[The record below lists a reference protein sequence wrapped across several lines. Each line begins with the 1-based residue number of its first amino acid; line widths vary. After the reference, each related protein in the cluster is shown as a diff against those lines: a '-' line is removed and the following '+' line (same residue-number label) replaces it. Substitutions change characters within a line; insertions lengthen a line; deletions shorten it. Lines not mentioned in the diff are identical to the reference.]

1 MALRQ
6 AAGSLLQRLGAV
18 SLESSVLV
26 TSSAQA
32 SGLLGSGSANAVRHG
47 SNQAVKQRIRAIK
60 NIGKITKAMK
70 MVAASKMRNAQ
81 QAVENSRGMV
91 NPFVRLFG
99 DYPAIDP
106 PKSVTVAVTSDK
118 GLCGGLN
125 SNITK
130 YTKALLQMYKGN
142 AESGGDSIIT
152 IGDKGRAQMQRVAP
166 DKIKISIA
174 DTYKDKVTF
183 SQASLIAEEILRQQ
197 GDAVRVIFNKFYSA
211 ISFRPTLATVLN
223 ADALDRQL
231 AGEQGSKLDVYELE
245 VANERADVLQDLSEF
260 QLAVTLYNAMLE
272 NNCSEHASRM
282 SAMENSSKSAGE
294 ILGRLTLQYNRDRQA
309 MITNE
314 LIEIISG
321 AAALEESG

>member
-1 MALRQ
+1 MALKQ

-26 TSSAQA
+26 SSSAQA
-32 SGLLGSGSANAVRHG
+32 TGLLGSGSANAVRHG

-81 QAVENSRGMV
+81 LAVENSRGMV

-130 YTKALLQMYKGN
+130 YTKALLQMYKGSSE
-142 AESGGDSIIT
+142 ASGDSIIT
-152 IGDKGRAQMQRVAP
+152 IGDKGRAQLQRVAP

-183 SQASLIAEEILRQQ
+183 SQASLIAEEVLRQH
-197 GDAVRVIFNKFYSA
+197 GDAVRVLFNKFHSA
-211 ISFRPTLATVLN
+211 ISFRPTLSTVLN
-223 ADALDRQL
+223 AD
-231 AGEQGSKLDVYELE
+231 LE
-245 VANERADVLQDLSEF
+245 VANERADALQDLSEF
-260 QLAVTLYNAMLE
+260 QLAV
-272 NNCSEHASRM
+272 
-282 SAMENSSKSAGE
+282 NSSKSAGE

-309 MITNE
+309 TITNE